1 MENKLCHLPLSHI
14 EHLETLSVF
23 LTKLIDLSA

>member
-1 MENKLCHLPLSHI
+1 MENKLCHLPLSLR
-14 EHLETLSVF
+14 ENLETLSVF